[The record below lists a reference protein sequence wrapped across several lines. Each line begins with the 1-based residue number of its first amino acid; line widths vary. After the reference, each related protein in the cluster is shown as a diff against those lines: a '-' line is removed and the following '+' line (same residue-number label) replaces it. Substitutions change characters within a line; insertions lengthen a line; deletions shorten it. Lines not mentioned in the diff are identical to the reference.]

1 MKKRNIKLAVFAFKH
16 YQGSIKDEKQEKKV
30 VPSAIS
36 FKIHYSYFANETQ
49 TWSTMLRSEF
59 GNVQLYQIYLFF
71 QNHVNLYFTIYIY
84 KNLQTFGWKLK
95 LLHVQC
101 IRRTNV
107 LAYPWAKTEDNLVAK
122 HANCG
127 SQGSPMYK
135 TSYITLW
142 KFKQFSTRR
151 RRRSEESTS

>member
-1 MKKRNIKLAVFAFKH
+1 MKKRNIKLAVF
-16 YQGSIKDEKQEKKV
+16 SIKALPRQHQRRKIRKKGRSIRNIFQNTLFIFCQWNSDVVDNVTRRIRERAV
-30 VPSAIS
+30 VP
-36 FKIHYSYFANETQ
+36 N
-49 TWSTMLRSEF
+49 LP
-59 GNVQLYQIYLFF
+59 FF

-135 TSYITLW
+135 TSYIKLW

>member
-1 MKKRNIKLAVFAFKH
+1 MRNIFQNTLFIFCQWNSDVVDNVTLRIRERA
-16 YQGSIKDEKQEKKV
+16 V
-30 VPSAIS
+30 VPNLP
-36 FKIHYSYFANETQ
+36 FF
-49 TWSTMLRSEF
+49 SESCESL
-59 GNVQLYQIYLFF
+59 LYD
-71 QNHVNLYFTIYIY
+71 IYICI
-84 KNLQTFGWKLK
+84 KTFKPLGWKLK

-101 IRRTNV
+101 IHRTNV

-135 TSYITLW
+135 TSYIKLW